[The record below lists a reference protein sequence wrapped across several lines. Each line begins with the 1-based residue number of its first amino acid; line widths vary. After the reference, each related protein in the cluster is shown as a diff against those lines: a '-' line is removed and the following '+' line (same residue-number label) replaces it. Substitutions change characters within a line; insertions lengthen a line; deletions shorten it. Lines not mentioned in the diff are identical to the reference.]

1 MMEFILSLDQSLLK
15 LINKTWTAPWADF
28 FFPWIT
34 DMHKT
39 LWFRLTVVPFLL
51 ILFLYKYKKPGFL
64 VYLML
69 ALCLVFT
76 DFVGNT
82 FFKQQIQRPRP
93 FENLELQVIQRSPA
107 KSFSFVS
114 NHTSN
119 MFAFATFTTL
129 MVPAAAIPVYVSAV
143 LVGYSRIYNGV
154 HYPTDVLG
162 GALLGILC
170 ALLFTKLT
178 FLMVQRLNQKAKE
191 QTPSSELKK

>member
-1 MMEFILSLDQSLLK
+1 
-15 LINKTWTAPWADF
+15 
-28 FFPWIT
+28 
-34 DMHKT
+34 MHKT

-51 ILFLYKYKKPGFL
+51 LLFLYKYKKPGFL

-69 ALCLVFT
+69 ALCLGTT

-82 FFKQQIQRPRP
+82 LLKHQFQRPRP
-93 FENLELQVIQRSPA
+93 FENLELQVIQRAPA

-114 NHTSN
+114 NHTAN

-129 MVPAAAIPVYVSAV
+129 MVPAAVIPVFVSAV
-143 LVGYSRIYNGV
+143 LVSYSRIYNGV

-170 ALLFTKLT
+170 AFLFARIAR
-178 FLMVQRLNQKAKE
+178 FLVQRLAEKNKI
-191 QTPSSELKK
+191 QTSQSELKT